1 MKKKKKEVVKKQFF
15 LCLSTMIVVILIG
28 FFYGKSLVKEAKA
41 YDPFIPENK
50 RKEKLSTQK
59 DEKTKRF
66 RKSEAKVRPK
76 RETIST
82 KRIRIEKWIPYHQKL
97 RETDVRIIGKIKEY
111 FNKPIVFLETNG
123 IYYAIKGDNYFKN
136 CEIKIEPL
144 PHLVCYE
151 LEKVIEQRVI
161 KGDSR
166 RLMIEKTIENVEG
179 IQWQPDK
186 EKKEKKAS
194 SVLKTRTRKSK

>member
-1 MKKKKKEVVKKQFF
+1 MKKKMKKKKKEVVKEIVKKQLFF
-15 LCLSTMIVVILIG
+15 CLSTIIVVILIG
-28 FFYGKSLVKEAKA
+28 FFYGKGLIKEAKA

-50 RKEKLSTQK
+50 KEEKLFTQK
-59 DEKTKRF
+59 DKKTKRF
-66 RKSEAKVRPK
+66 RKSKAEVMPK

-97 RETDVRIIGKIKEY
+97 KETDVRIIGKIKEH

-151 LEKVIEQRVI
+151 LEKAIEQRVI
-161 KGDSR
+161 RGDSR
-166 RLMIEKTIENVEG
+166 RLMIEKTIENVQG
-179 IQWQPDK
+179 IQWKPNE
-186 EKKEKKAS
+186 EKK
-194 SVLKTRTRKSK
+194 